1 MILDGLYF
9 LEDAT
14 STGDS
19 IEVGNT
25 KGSILVLQV
34 KCDSAFEFSIQG
46 SLDVNGDNYIDIAA
60 INMSD
65 LSVVT
70 SVSAEG
76 VYQADISGLRKV
88 KLSVSNIG
96 SEALTVY
103 GIIKEG

>member
-19 IEVGNT
+19 IEVSNT

-34 KCDSAFEFSIQG
+34 KCSSNFEFSIQG
-46 SLDVNGDNYIDIAA
+46 SLDANGENYVNIAA

-65 LSVVT
+65 LSVAT
-70 SVSAEG
+70 SISAEG
-76 VYQADISGLRKV
+76 VYQADVSGLRKV

-96 SEALTVY
+96 SGALTVY